1 MKSPARRCNQRLMQ
15 TRPASAGGGQSGLQ
29 PAQIKRASSPR
40 RVDPAAVGRKVL
52 EGLAKGRARL
62 AFLNKQRKAES
73 AQRAV
78 QIAYLSL
85 ADQQAGRP
93 AHGRAG
99 RISRKLRG
107 HITERL
113 VRKYLARL
121 SSGAD
126 LGVYDRE
133 NFTGGHHG

>member
-1 MKSPARRCNQRLMQ
+1 
-15 TRPASAGGGQSGLQ
+15 
-29 PAQIKRASSPR
+29 
-40 RVDPAAVGRKVL
+40 L

>member
-1 MKSPARRCNQRLMQ
+1 MKSLARENNQ
-15 TRPASAGGGQSGLQ
+15 TRADVCTRHAGGTFLVP
-29 PAQIKRASSPR
+29 PAQIQRTSSPS
-40 RVDPAAVGRKVL
+40 RVDPASVGRKVL
-52 EGLAKGRARL
+52 AGLAKGRARL
-62 AFLNKQRKAES
+62 ATINQQRKAES

-93 AHGRAG
+93 ARGRAG

-126 LGVYDRE
+126 LGVYDRG
-133 NFTGGHHG
+133 NFTGEHHG